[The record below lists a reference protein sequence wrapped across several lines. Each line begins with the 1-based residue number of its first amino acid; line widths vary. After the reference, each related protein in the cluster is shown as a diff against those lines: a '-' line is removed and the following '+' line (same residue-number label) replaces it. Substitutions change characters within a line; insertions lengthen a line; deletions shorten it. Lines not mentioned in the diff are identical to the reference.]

1 VSSNTSTND
10 TLSQRIGVALHA
22 LAFGHVDALGREH
35 GQAAALDAKADD
47 FDNHAIVTWL
57 LDRGCGDWSREF
69 AGREAEALEI
79 RAKLAEAIARHV
91 EEYRA
96 TFGV

>member
-1 VSSNTSTND
+1 MNTSTND